1 MRNASLATS
10 RLPTKAWPSRSSTS
24 GPVFGCQPKWS
35 AWALL
40 SFLSKEATASTK
52 VLWYARTFELL
63 SAHRPLPQRT
73 NTLPATV
80 APFEISK
87 KKPTSAS
94 WTQLFTKTPSRL
106 PTSYQMPFEFGLSIT
121 RLSRQ
126 VTRWD
131 WLKILTAA
139 G

>member
-1 MRNASLATS
+1 MATS
-10 RLPTKAWPSRSSTS
+10 RLPTKTWPSRSSTS

-35 AWALL
+35 AAALR
-40 SFLSKEATASTK
+40 SFRSNEAAASTN

-63 SAHRPLPQRT
+63 SDHIPLPQRT

-94 WTQLFTKTPSRL
+94 CT
-106 PTSYQMPFEFGLSIT
+106 
-121 RLSRQ
+121 
-126 VTRWD
+126 
-131 WLKILTAA
+131 
-139 G
+139 